1 MENDDGLVRRAAGGD
16 RGAFE
21 ELVRRTTRLVYS
33 RLYLETGDPHLSEDL
48 AQETYLRAFRSI
60 HQVTDPKGFR
70 SWLLT
75 IAQTAAIDSF
85 RKATALRRL
94 PPHRV
99 SQDLLA
105 EQPAPAQGDTPETAD
120 RREKVRAVLQGLPEE
135 YRLPLMLRYID
146 GEDYEAITMQL
157 GLTAGALRGLLY
169 RGLQL
174 LRRAVKTEV
183 QNESR

>member
-1 MENDDGLVRRAAGGD
+1 MENDDGLVRRARDGD

-33 RLYLETGDPHLSEDL
+33 RLYLETGDPQLSEDL
-48 AQETYLRAFRSI
+48 VQETYLRAYRSI
-60 HQVTDPKGFR
+60 RQVTDPAGFR
-70 SWLLT
+70 AWLLA
-75 IAQTAAIDSF
+75 IAQSVVIDTYRRGAAKRRAAPPRTSQE
-85 RKATALRRL
+85 ALD
-94 PPHRV
+94 HV
-99 SQDLLA
+99 
-105 EQPAPAQGDTPETAD
+105 PAPADESPDLTE
-120 RREKVRAVLQGLPEE
+120 RREKVRVILQGMPEE

-146 GEDYEAITMQL
+146 GADYGTITLQL

-174 LRRAVKTEV
+174 LRRAVKMEV